1 MSETVYQNMPD
12 HEIMRAILAEYP
24 FVSESRED
32 APGVWT
38 HTFTPPNMAMED
50 VAATLNAVRVQ
61 TSNLGTLLI
70 SQETMRQ
77 IRKVQAQA
85 RRDHRMQLR
94 KSRQRRTQ
102 QRRHERGGRA

>member
-12 HEIMRAILAEYP
+12 HEIIRAILAEYP
-24 FVSESRED
+24 SESRED
-32 APGVWT
+32 APGVYT
-38 HTFTPPNMAMED
+38 HTFTSQNMAMED

-85 RRDHRMQLR
+85 RRDHRVQLR
-94 KSRQRRTQ
+94 KRRQRRAQ
-102 QRRHERGGRA
+102 QRRHERGRR

>member
-1 MSETVYQNMPD
+1 MDIE
-12 HEIMRAILAEYP
+12 ALLGLAA
-24 FVSESRED
+24 ESRED
-32 APGVWT
+32 APGVYT

-77 IRKVQAQA
+77 IRKVQAQS
-85 RRDHRMQLR
+85 RRDHRVQLR
-94 KSRQRRTQ
+94 KRRQRRAQ
-102 QRRHERGGRA
+102 QRRHERGRR